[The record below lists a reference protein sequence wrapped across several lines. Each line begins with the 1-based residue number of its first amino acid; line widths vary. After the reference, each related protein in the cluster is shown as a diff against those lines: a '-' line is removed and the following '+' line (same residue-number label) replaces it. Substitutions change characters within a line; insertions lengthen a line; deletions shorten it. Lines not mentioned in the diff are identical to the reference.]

1 MLELA
6 SHAVL
11 WSTHWDSST
20 GVCSFSHIFA
30 TLFRRQD
37 KLPKRMGNPL
47 CAGLL
52 GMLSNKH
59 TELLETVGVCP

>member
-6 SHAVL
+6 SHAAL
-11 WSTHWDSST
+11 QSTHRDLST

-47 CAGLL
+47 SAGLL
-52 GMLSNKH
+52 GILSNKR
-59 TELLETVGVCP
+59 TQLLETVGACP